1 MSQRART
8 RRQQKKQQQQR
19 QRTITI
25 VGGIIVAA
33 VLGVILVAIA
43 QAPQPSE
50 IPAGVQTR
58 YAGLT
63 QSTTAQ
69 GFPVVG
75 NPAAPVEV
83 KEYSSFGC
91 EFCRAFHEESFD
103 DLLARVRSNEIRFVY
118 VPLQTGAVLNQNY
131 AARAGLCAMEQGKF
145 WELHDVMFYWHT
157 QYSSITP
164 QRMPSA
170 LEALNL
176 NAGEFN
182 ACIDAER
189 TTEVLNTAQTD
200 AVAALGN
207 VSTPQVTVN
216 GVVVVDGSGQAS
228 AQLPLINQAI
238 DVALAQPGVVV
249 PPVTSES
256 TPESTAPAQ
265 SPAAETESTT
275 PEATAEA
282 TAGS

>member
-1 MSQRART
+1 MSQRSRT

-19 QRTITI
+19 QRTLTI
-25 VGGIIVAA
+25 LGGIIGAA
-33 VLGVILVAIA
+33 VLGVLLVVIA

-50 IPAGVQTR
+50 IPAGVETR
-58 YAGLT
+58 YAGVT
-63 QSTTAQ
+63 QGTTQQ
-69 GFPVVG
+69 GFPVLG

-91 EFCRAFHEESFD
+91 EFCRVFHEESFD

-170 LEALNL
+170 IDALAL
-176 NAGEFN
+176 DGGAFN
-182 ACIDAER
+182 GCIDAER
-189 TTEVLNTAQTD
+189 TTQVLDAAQSD

-228 AQLPLINQAI
+228 AQLPLINQTI
-238 DVALAQPGVVV
+238 DNALAQPGVVI
-249 PPVTSES
+249 PPVASDA
-256 TPESTAPAQ
+256 TPEVIAPTGVTE
-265 SPAAETESTT
+265 PAAESTT